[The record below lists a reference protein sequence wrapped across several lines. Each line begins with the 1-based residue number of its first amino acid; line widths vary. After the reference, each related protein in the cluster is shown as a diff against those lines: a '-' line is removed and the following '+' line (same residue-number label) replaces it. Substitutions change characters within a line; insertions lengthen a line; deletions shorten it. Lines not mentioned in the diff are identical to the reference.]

1 MEQTDNPLFI
11 MEFTDGSRFELP
23 TKWEDVFV
31 DYFGEGESGHA
42 QLAERIHS
50 IVSKYIEHRA
60 WSSKFDGITM
70 EEVTDDSRY
79 DDPEF
84 YMESWDEWG
93 AAGCAWGKRT
103 IHHPTRSDIAEALLY
118 QAMRGGLMQKA
129 LDEYAKEKGIRAPR
143 VVNPKKFLKELE
155 DDTSQKSKEE

>member
-1 MEQTDNPLFI
+1 MEHPHNPLFVL
-11 MEFTDGSRFELP
+11 EFSDGSRFELP
-23 TKWEDVFV
+23 TEWEDVFV

-42 QLAERIHS
+42 QLAERIRY
-50 IVSKYIEHRA
+50 IVLKYIEHRA
-60 WSSKFDGITM
+60 WPSKFDGITM

-93 AAGCAWGKRT
+93 EAGRAWGKRT

-143 VVNPKKFLKELE
+143 VVNPKKFLEELE
-155 DDTSQKSKEE
+155 DDGPKPSKE